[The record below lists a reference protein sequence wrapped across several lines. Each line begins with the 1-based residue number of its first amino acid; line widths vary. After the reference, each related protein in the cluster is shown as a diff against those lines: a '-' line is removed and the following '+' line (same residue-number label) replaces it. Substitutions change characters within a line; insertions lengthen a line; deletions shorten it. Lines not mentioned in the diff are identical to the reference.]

1 MTSLPL
7 IPHVFHAFRSD
18 LGFGLFENFGIF
30 SKLMKVLCNF
40 WDGCCLNEFKT
51 SCIASHSYYNNVSCI
66 LDACLLCS
74 ILCAGRFG
82 LGWAYVEFKFAC
94 HMFMHYHAYV
104 LSILH
109 ILIYLL
115 FGIHL
120 IISLSFF
127 LSLLF
132 PLVALWHLSVSLL
145 CPGTLFIPGH
155 LLLLLHL
162 TPFPLTSGFVMR
174 RPNWTSLR
182 TSHEAA
188 FIWNAKSFC

>member
-1 MTSLPL
+1 
-7 IPHVFHAFRSD
+7 
-18 LGFGLFENFGIF
+18 
-30 SKLMKVLCNF
+30 
-40 WDGCCLNEFKT
+40 
-51 SCIASHSYYNNVSCI
+51 
-66 LDACLLCS
+66 
-74 ILCAGRFG
+74 
-82 LGWAYVEFKFAC
+82 
-94 HMFMHYHAYV
+94 MFMHYHAYV

-162 TPFPLTSGFVMR
+162 TPLPLMSGFVMR
-174 RPNWTSLR
+174 RPNQTSLR
-182 TSHEAA
+182 TSHDVT
-188 FIWNAKSFC
+188 FIRNAKSFCQTYLTLTYPLSSTVGVGSHYVAHQSRALP